1 MSAAASVSRPASSV
15 AAALAP
21 IMIAVLTGFLVIGA
35 ALPVLPLHVHGL
47 GFGPAMIGA
56 VSGCQF
62 AASLLARFW
71 SGRLADMRGPKWAVM
86 LGLAGTTAAVAT
98 AIADGYRLI
107 DTAAAYFKE
116 GQVGE
121 GIRNSGRYV
130 R

>member
-62 AASLLARFW
+62 APPCWRAS
-71 SGRLADMRGPKWAVM
+71 
-86 LGLAGTTAAVAT
+86 GLAGLPTCAAPN
-98 AIADGYRLI
+98 GP
-107 DTAAAYFKE
+107 
-116 GQVGE
+116 
-121 GIRNSGRYV
+121 
-130 R
+130 